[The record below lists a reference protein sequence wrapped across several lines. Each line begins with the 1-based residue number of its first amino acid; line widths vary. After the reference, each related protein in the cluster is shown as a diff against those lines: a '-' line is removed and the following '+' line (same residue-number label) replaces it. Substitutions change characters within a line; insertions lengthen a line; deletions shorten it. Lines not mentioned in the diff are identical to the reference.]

1 MPEIRPL
8 AAVCYAQAFAGGK
21 GPGDISSLI
30 APPYDVLDANRKAAM
45 LQRDSLN
52 IVAID
57 LPFTPPKVVGPDAVY
72 EQAGKT
78 YRQWRDAGALASR
91 PAPAFYV
98 YQQNYTHRGR
108 TFHRRGLIAGVRVQP
123 FGKSPTPGCGG
134 GVWPHEQTF
143 SSGKEDRLKLMR
155 ATKAQ
160 LSPIFGIYRD
170 PQATIAKLLA
180 GVADRKAATFTGA
193 TATDAVGH
201 DVWEVNDPA
210 TIATFTAALKDSDI
224 YIADGHHRYHTAL
237 NYRNELAAAHGGDLP
252 ADHPANFVMF
262 VLVSMEDPGM
272 IVLPTH
278 RVLGNLQGFSLAKLQ
293 AAAKGKLV
301 IEPFAGSTLADL
313 ERALPTAGPHAVG
326 LYVPSAGPRLNDRMF
341 IAGTVGDDPL
351 AATHA
356 GQSEAWRKLDVAIV
370 QHLIVEQ
377 ICQPTFAQ
385 RSEAGNQSEGEV
397 KWKFPH
403 DLGDLAALCDGGEFQ
418 LGLVLQ
424 PTPLKSV
431 MAVSDAG
438 ELMPQKSTFFYP
450 KLATGLVINP
460 LE

>member
-1 MPEIRPL
+1 MPQIRPI
-8 AAVCYAQAFAGGK
+8 AAVCYAQAFAGSK
-21 GPGDISSLI
+21 GRCDISSLI
-30 APPYDVLDANRKAAM
+30 APPYDVLDADRKATM
-45 LQRDSLN
+45 LQRDALN

-72 EQAGKT
+72 EQAGRT
-78 YRQWRDAGALASR
+78 YRQWLEAGALAAR
-91 PAPAFYV
+91 PTPAFYV
-98 YQQNYTHRGR
+98 YQQNYTHGGR
-108 TFHRRGLIAGVRVQP
+108 RFHRRGLIANVRVQA
-123 FGKSPTPGCGG
+123 FGKSPTAGYGG

-155 ATKAQ
+155 ATQVQ

-170 PQATIAKLLA
+170 PQAAIAKLL
-180 GVADRKAATFTGA
+180 GQVADDKPASFTGA

-201 DVWEVNDPA
+201 DVWEVSDA
-210 TIATFTAALKDSDI
+210 SMVATFTKALKDSDI

-237 NYRNELAAAHGGDLP
+237 NYRNELAAANGGGLP
-252 ADHPANFVMF
+252 EDHPANFVMF

-278 RVLGNLQGFSLAKLQ
+278 RVLGNLRDFSLAKLQ

-301 IEPFAGSTLADL
+301 IEPFGGPTLADL
-313 ERALPTAGPHAVG
+313 ERALPIAGPHALG
-326 LYVPSAGPRLNDRMF
+326 LYIPSAGGAGRLDGRMF
-341 IAGTVGDDPL
+341 IASTLSKDPL
-351 AATHA
+351 SGSHA
-356 GQSEAWRKLDVAIV
+356 HQSEPWRQLDVAIV
-370 QHLIVEQ
+370 QHLVVEQ
-377 ICQPTFAQ
+377 ICQPAFA
-385 RSEAGNQSEGEV
+385 AGAEV

-403 DLGDLAALCDGGEFQ
+403 ELADMAALCDSGEFQ

-460 LE
+460 LA